1 MKKNLFIIFTIFLS
15 LSAQV
20 DKETN
25 NQRDN
30 KSLLFDDKGV
40 TKQQVESIIKENE
53 LDNQRID
60 DNSLNPKYDIIEL
73 DGVKYLK
80 DGLKYIPIYED
91 KIYEEKNPSKK
102 LSNKNIQSLS
112 DEIELSPRINLK
124 YYGYQVFDGDPTT
137 FQSSTFGA
145 VDPDYNIGPEDQIIL
160 MLWGESQFRQEFTID
175 PEGYVFLPEVGQV
188 FVNGLTLQD
197 LEKKFFLILSK
208 VYSTLKPPTGQPT
221 TFMDISLGNL
231 RPLRIIVLGEVE
243 QPGAYSV
250 SPSTSLSSSLYYFH
264 GPTTNGSL
272 RDIRLIRNGKL
283 VGNIDFYN
291 YLLSGNAPD
300 DLRLQL
306 DDVVFIP
313 PRGKTV
319 SVRGAISREGIYEI
333 KETEGLREL
342 LQIAGN
348 ISVNAYM
355 KRIQISRIIP
365 NDDRSILGMDRMLV
379 DIDLNDLLN
388 DNKNYKIYDGDDIEI
403 FSIDGSERNYVD
415 IMGSSINRPGRYQLN
430 EGMRVKDL
438 IDTAD
443 GLLNN
448 AYLNVAHIFRT
459 NETLNSKIIPINLNK
474 VIAEDKT
481 DNITLQ
487 YMDKLIIYNNNILQ
501 NSFSTI
507 NITGPLKKEG
517 RYNLDKD
524 KTLGDIIIES
534 GGFIPGIKNVRISV
548 ARINEKSFNPIIF
561 FFPDKN
567 SSNPFIKIDEI
578 NESKNKLSTFLL
590 KPNDVINI
598 YSDPLGKSPKMIS
611 VFGAVYYPGSYPIS
625 KNGERISDIISR
637 AGGILPEGYPMA
649 SSFTR
654 ENKEIRLSFE
664 KILKNYS
671 SKENFEIMDGDRI
684 FISTKPN
691 YVEVVGEVNNPGFFQ
706 YFESSSLKDY
716 LDIAGGLTVDS
727 ERREIWVTYP
737 DGSSKQQNRFFL
749 SPKIYDG
756 SVITVGKEVATDP
769 INKTDLAKEIASIV
783 ADFLQIYISLTIL
796 WSTSQSS

>member
-1 MKKNLFIIFTIFLS
+1 
-15 LSAQV
+15 
-20 DKETN
+20 
-25 NQRDN
+25 
-30 KSLLFDDKGV
+30 
-40 TKQQVESIIKENE
+40 
-53 LDNQRID
+53 
-60 DNSLNPKYDIIEL
+60 
-73 DGVKYLK
+73 
-80 DGLKYIPIYED
+80 
-91 KIYEEKNPSKK
+91 
-102 LSNKNIQSLS
+102 
-112 DEIELSPRINLK
+112 
-124 YYGYQVFDGDPTT
+124 
-137 FQSSTFGA
+137 
-145 VDPDYNIGPEDQIIL
+145 
-160 MLWGESQFRQEFTID
+160 
-175 PEGYVFLPEVGQV
+175 
-188 FVNGLTLQD
+188 
-197 LEKKFFLILSK
+197 
-208 VYSTLKPPTGQPT
+208 
-221 TFMDISLGNL
+221 MDISLGNL

-291 YLLSGNAPD
+291 YLLCGNAPD

-306 DDVVFIP
+306 DVVVFIP

-388 DNKNYKIYDGDDIEI
+388 DNKNYKIEI

-415 IMGSSINRPGRYQLN
+415 IMGSSINRPGRYQLT

-548 ARINEKSFNPIIF
+548 ARINEKSFNPMLS
-561 FFPDKN
+561 KGW
-567 SSNPFIKIDEI
+567 I
-578 NESKNKLSTFLL
+578 NRYFFLL